1 MLNEERVKHMTKM
14 AFYETKGGSDDL
26 KIGAYYKKDYI
37 GSNTFW
43 SALWMTIAYIAVVV
57 IVVTAFLKN
66 YLADL
71 QSKQLM
77 VIGISFLGIY
87 LVLLF
92 AYVKYAKGI
101 YKKKHAHA
109 YHRMRRF
116 KDELEQLEKLYEKE
130 DDDE

>member
-71 QSKQLM
+71 HSKQLM

-101 YKKKHAHA
+101 YKKKHALA

>member
-43 SALWMTIAYIAVVV
+43 SAFWMTIAYIAFIVTV
-57 IVVTAFLKN
+57 IAAFLKN
-66 YLADL
+66 YFEDL

-77 VIGISFLGIY
+77 IIGLSFFGIY
-87 LVLLF
+87 LILLTV
-92 AYVKYAKGI
+92 YTKCAKKI
-101 YKKKHAHA
+101 YKRKHALA

-130 DDDE
+130 DGNE

>member
-101 YKKKHAHA
+101 YKKKHALA